1 MMGVYLFFQQ
11 FKKTKLKLIFTLFI
25 FISAILTSTFSHAQN
40 AVDKLN
46 VPGPLTIGNKSHAL
60 SWTSHPT
67 AGFYKQEYIPA
78 GDNADKFMSMVML
91 DLSLGNFNLKEVVGA
106 KIAELKK
113 MKETNPI
120 VNYEMFQ
127 KNGEYLLDF
136 LLSANSPNGKTV
148 EIVERN
154 VYRYKTFTD
163 KSGKKG
169 ILLFGISVRSY
180 GNDIDAFLK
189 ALKTS
194 KSVLLN
200 EVAQFNI
207 PAVGILK

>member
-1 MMGVYLFFQQ
+1 MKAVITLFF
-11 FKKTKLKLIFTLFI
+11 FI
-25 FISAILTSTFSHAQN
+25 AAFLTSSFLYAQN

-46 VPGPLTIGNKSHAL
+46 VPGPILIGKKSHTL

-67 AGFYKQEYIPA
+67 ADFYKQEYIPA
-78 GDNADKFMSMVML
+78 GDNADKFKSMVML

-148 EIVERN
+148 DIVERN

-169 ILLFGISVRSY
+169 VLLFGVSVRSY
-180 GNDIDAFLK
+180 GNDIDTFLK
-189 ALKTS
+189 ALKTG
-194 KSVLLN
+194 KAVLLN

-207 PAVGILK
+207 PAVSISK

>member
-1 MMGVYLFFQQ
+1 MRSILP
-11 FKKTKLKLIFTLFI
+11 LFI
-25 FISAILTSTFSHAQN
+25 FITAVLTSSFSHAQN

-46 VPGPLTIGNKSHAL
+46 VPGPIMIGKKSHAL
-60 SWTSHPT
+60 TWTSHPT
-67 AGFYKQEYIPA
+67 ADFYKQEYIPA
-78 GDNADKFMSMVML
+78 GEDVNKFKSMVML
-91 DLSLGNFNLKEVVGA
+91 DLSLGNYMLKDVVGS

-113 MKETNPI
+113 MKATNPL

-136 LLSANSPNGKTV
+136 LLSANSPDGKKV
-148 EIVERN
+148 DIVERN

-169 ILLFGISVRSY
+169 ILLFGVSIRSY

-189 ALKTS
+189 SLKAG
-194 KSVLLN
+194 KAALLN
-200 EVAQFNI
+200 EVAQYNI
-207 PAVGILK
+207 PAVTISN

>member
-1 MMGVYLFFQQ
+1 MKSIL
-11 FKKTKLKLIFTLFI
+11 TLFI
-25 FISAILTSTFSHAQN
+25 FIAALLTSTLSHAQN

-46 VPGPLTIGNKSHAL
+46 VPGPIMIGKKSHAL
-60 SWTSHPT
+60 TWTANPS

-78 GDNADKFMSMVML
+78 GDNVNKFKSMVML
-91 DLSLGNFNLKEVVGA
+91 DLSLGNFILKDIVGA

-113 MKETNPI
+113 MKATNPL

-136 LLSANSPNGKTV
+136 LLSANAADGKTV
-148 EIVERN
+148 DIVERN

-169 ILLFGISVRSY
+169 ILLFAVSVRSY
-180 GNDIDAFLK
+180 GKDIDTFLK
-189 ALKTS
+189 ALKTG
-194 KSVLLN
+194 KAALLN
-200 EVAQFNI
+200 EVAQFII
-207 PAVGILK
+207 PAVTISK

>member
-1 MMGVYLFFQQ
+1 MKVVL
-11 FKKTKLKLIFTLFI
+11 TLFT
-25 FISAILTSTFSHAQN
+25 FTAAFLTSSFLYAQN

-46 VPGPLTIGNKSHAL
+46 VPGPIVVGNKSHAL

-78 GDNADKFMSMVML
+78 GDNADKFKSMIML
-91 DLSLGNFNLKEVVGA
+91 DLSLGNFMLKDIVGA

-113 MKETNPI
+113 MKETNPM

-148 EIVERN
+148 DIVERN
-154 VYRYKTFTD
+154 IYRYKTFTD
-163 KSGKKG
+163 KSGNKG

-180 GNDIDAFLK
+180 GNDIDDFLK
-189 ALKTS
+189 TLKTG
-194 KSVLLN
+194 KAALLN

-207 PAVGILK
+207 PAVGISK

>member
-1 MMGVYLFFQQ
+1 MRPIL
-11 FKKTKLKLIFTLFI
+11 LIFIASL
-25 FISAILTSTFSHAQN
+25 LTSTFSQAQK

-46 VPGPLTIGNKSHAL
+46 VPGPILIGNKSYAI

-67 AGFYKQEYIPA
+67 ADFYKQEYIPA
-78 GDNADKFMSMVML
+78 GDNADKFNSMVML
-91 DLSLGNFNLKEVVGA
+91 DLSLGNFMLKDVVGS

-113 MKETNPI
+113 MKATNPI

-136 LLSANSPNGKTV
+136 LLSANTHDGKT
-148 EIVERN
+148 IDIIERN
-154 VYRYKTFTD
+154 IYRYKTFTD

-169 ILLFGISVRSY
+169 VLLFGLSVRSY
-180 GNDIDAFLK
+180 GKDVDTFLK
-189 ALKTS
+189 NLKTG
-194 KSVLLN
+194 KAVLLN

-207 PAVGILK
+207 PPVAISK